1 MSLPRSLEEWRGE
14 EATEKGDFQEA
25 PANSAGRGN
34 PCKGA
39 AGSSE
44 GGRVADAR
52 GHREGGQTQKQSHRD
67 QLGRKGHH
75 CCSSLLNTKCK
86 GGLKKRKTREGK
98 PPGKAGPAA
107 CPSVT
112 RGGRHAFHSGFLSTS
127 DRFTA
132 SEPTCLPLSAAVLG
146 RGGASLLPCWPLSWL
161 LPHKRP
167 ALVCSPKGL
176 LGRLVGV

>member
-14 EATEKGDFQEA
+14 EAAEKGDFQEA

-112 RGGRHAFHSGFLSTS
+112 RGGMPFTQASSAHLTVSQPASPRVCLCPQLCWDAGVLPYCRAGLSRGSFHTS
-127 DRFTA
+127 A
-132 SEPTCLPLSAAVLG
+132 QPLSAPQRAFWDV
-146 RGGASLLPCWPLSWL
+146 W
-161 LPHKRP
+161 
-167 ALVCSPKGL
+167 
-176 LGRLVGV
+176 